1 MADRYLVPR
10 RLDDPE
16 LIGFWTIDEF
26 AGILIPFAWGIL
38 SQHIFIGIGLAAG
51 AWLALRKAKARGAGS
66 ALVHAAYWYLPGSFL
81 GLKAT
86 PPSLSPPTGD
96 PCEQN
101 SRTNR
106 RRPTC
111 GNATALPCWQVSW
124 A

>member
-66 ALVHAAYWYLPGSFL
+66 ALVHAAYWYLAADAELLLRTTDPVSE
-81 GLKAT
+81 
-86 PPSLSPPTGD
+86 SPKLAAG
-96 PCEQN
+96 
-101 SRTNR
+101 R
-106 RRPTC
+106 RD
-111 GNATALPCWQVSW
+111 LDI
-124 A
+124 

>member
-51 AWLALRKAKARGAGS
+51 AWLVLRKAKREPSS
-66 ALVHAAYWYLPGSFL
+66 AWNCEAERVRAADQGRS
-81 GLKAT
+81 G
-86 PPSLSPPTGD
+86 
-96 PCEQN
+96 
-101 SRTNR
+101 
-106 RRPTC
+106 
-111 GNATALPCWQVSW
+111 
-124 A
+124 

>member
-51 AWLALRKAKARGAGS
+51 AWLALRKAKARGVGS

-86 PPSLSPPTGD
+86 PPSHCRLLAGWP
-96 PCEQN
+96 
-101 SRTNR
+101 RTARRSVPRSHR
-106 RRPTC
+106 RRYRS
-111 GNATALPCWQVSW
+111 GS
-124 A
+124 

>member
-66 ALVHAAYWYLPGSFL
+66 ALVHAAYWYPMRRNAALSVFSLMGRL
-81 GLKAT
+81 ELRADGKT
-86 PPSLSPPTGD
+86 YPS
-96 PCEQN
+96 
-101 SRTNR
+101 
-106 RRPTC
+106 RPSIS
-111 GNATALPCWQVSW
+111 ARSVR
-124 A
+124 

>member
-51 AWLALRKAKARGAGS
+51 AWLALRKAKARGAGRS
-66 ALVHAAYWYLPGSFL
+66 EEHTSELQSLMRISYDVFS
-81 GLKAT
+81 LKKK
-86 PPSLSPPTGD
+86 
-96 PCEQN
+96 QI
-101 SRTNR
+101 
-106 RRPTC
+106 
-111 GNATALPCWQVSW
+111 VSYYDITDTRIYSYIYISHN
-124 A
+124 

>member
-10 RLDDPE
+10 RLDGPE
-16 LIGFWTIDEF
+16 LLGFWTIDEF

-86 PPSLSPPTGD
+86 PPSHCRLLAG
-96 PCEQN
+96 
-101 SRTNR
+101 
-106 RRPTC
+106 
-111 GNATALPCWQVSW
+111 
-124 A
+124 